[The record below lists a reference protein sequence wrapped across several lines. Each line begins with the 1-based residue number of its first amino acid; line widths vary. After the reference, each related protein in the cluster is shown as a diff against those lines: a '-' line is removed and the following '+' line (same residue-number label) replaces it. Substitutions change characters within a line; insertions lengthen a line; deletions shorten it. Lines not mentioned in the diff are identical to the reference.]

1 MNAKQFSVALGEVDD
16 KFITEALTYQCTTQS
31 VRRKTH
37 SIFNRL
43 NTASKRIAA
52 VAAVVIVLFSS
63 AMSVAAIRVPFIEMV
78 KTFFETYILIDYSGD
93 VIDCILDEYEI
104 THIPEGFSQQKRIAT
119 DNGITTEYANN
130 ENETIS
136 FRQRIS
142 DGTQTTIDK
151 ENATSQIIYVTD
163 REVHLVVANNA
174 PVMQAFWTDE
184 VYSFTITCVGDI
196 SMDELTAMIESAQE
210 IE

>member
-16 KFITEALTYQCTTQS
+16 KFITEALTYQCSTQS
-31 VRRKTH
+31 TGSKTH

-63 AMSVAAIRVPFIEMV
+63 AMSVAAIREPFIEMV

-119 DNGITTEYANN
+119 DNGITTEYVND

-142 DGTQTTIDK
+142 DGTQTTIDE
-151 ENATSQIIYVTD
+151 ENATSQIIYVND

-196 SMDELTAMIESAQE
+196 SMDDLTAMIESAQE